1 MKYLNLSFCLFVH
14 SVRIPSNI
22 KYAYYFDGQFRLVS
36 KSEALI
42 VGTGVKTEKGVMVDF
57 FTTKTGKK
65 LFTTDFL
72 DSTLNFMHGRNVE
85 YDKEGKPVL
94 SNMYKNNILDGSM
107 LKCKLSGRIRSVAKT
122 HRRKS

>member
-1 MKYLNLSFCLFVH
+1 MFVH

-65 LFTTDFL
+65 LFTTDFS
-72 DSTLNFMHGRNVE
+72 DSTLNVMHGRNVE

-94 SNMYKNNILDGSM
+94 SNMYKNNILDGPM